1 MAGARRRP
9 RGREPIDV
17 STDTHIGNPDLRKG
31 LSEARPPSDPGVGEP
46 FDWLPRLGR
55 AQVRLERLLARW
67 MPEGRLPEAI
77 EWLEKATGAEVRV
90 ERAEVVWRASGL
102 GRPGLIVQLTAPGL
116 GTRLAVGI
124 EVPLA
129 HHWVDQLLGFDRPFA
144 QSRLQITPV
153 EWGIWS
159 FLALRVLDSLDAGA
173 GKELQSPGISGLIG
187 PGDLTLDRVGPDAFN
202 PTDLGAIVTI
212 RWLVR
217 VGSLSGAVRLWV
229 PESVVQLWLTSHV
242 EAAAEE
248 RQRVEPARTVEP
260 RGANDPGIPRGELAG
275 TWRAEAGFVSM
286 PQGLRR
292 LRAGAVLP
300 LSETRL
306 TGSPRNPAGPVDLII
321 DLDEQDISFKIPT
334 RPVADTGGHLVRVES
349 GMTRERRTRDPI
361 DKTNLS
367 RTAMSQPTASQG
379 TTAGGSG
386 VAPLDVPVT
395 LTVELGR
402 VNLTVGQLAGLKP
415 GDVVELGRHSRAPVE
430 LTSNGRLV
438 ARGEL
443 VQIDTDLGI
452 RVTNTFL

>member
-1 MAGARRRP
+1 M
-9 RGREPIDV
+9 
-17 STDTHIGNPDLRKG
+17 STDARIVNHDSQEG
-31 LSEARPPSDPGVGEP
+31 LEESESRGGPGAGGP

-67 MPEGRLPEAI
+67 MPEGRLPEALG
-77 EWLEKATGAEVRV
+77 WLEEATGEHVRV
-90 ERAEVVWRASGL
+90 ERAEVVWRASAL
-102 GRPGLIVQLTAPGL
+102 GRPGLIIQLTAPRL

-124 EVPLA
+124 EIPLV
-129 HHWVDQLLGFDRPFA
+129 HHWVDRLLGFDRPFA

-159 FLALRVLDSLDAGA
+159 FLALRVLDALDAAGA
-173 GKELQSPGISGLIG
+173 NEADKRGIPGVLG

-202 PTDLGAIVTI
+202 PTDLGAMVTI

-217 VGSLSGAVRLWV
+217 AGSLSGAVRLWV
-229 PESVVQLWLTSHV
+229 PESVVQLWITSNAV
-242 EAAAEE
+242 TASGA
-248 RQRVEPARTVEP
+248 RQRMEQARATEQ
-260 RGANDPGIPRGELAG
+260 RGANEITVPRGELAG
-275 TWRAEAGFVSM
+275 SWRAEAGFVSM
-286 PQGLRR
+286 SQGLRR

-306 TGSPRNPAGPVDLII
+306 IGSPRNPTGPVDLII
-321 DLDEQDISFKIPT
+321 DLDEHDFRFRIPT
-334 RPVADTGGHLVRVES
+334 RPVADTGGHLLRLEA
-349 GMTRERRTRDPI
+349 GITRERRTRDPI
-361 DKTNLS
+361 DKTKLS
-367 RTAMSQPTASQG
+367 RTAMSQPTDSQSA
-379 TTAGGSG
+379 TAGSG

-402 VNLTVGQLAGLKP
+402 VNLTINQLAELKP

>member
-1 MAGARRRP
+1 MN
-9 RGREPIDV
+9 
-17 STDTHIGNPDLRKG
+17 TDTHIVNHDSEEG
-31 LSEARPPSDPGVGEP
+31 LDGAESRGGPLAGGGP

-67 MPEGRLPEAI
+67 IPEGRLPEALG
-77 EWLEKATGAEVRV
+77 WLEDAAGEHIRV
-90 ERAEVVWRASGL
+90 ERAEVVWRASAL
-102 GRPGLIVQLTAPGL
+102 GRPGLIIQLTAPRL

-124 EVPLA
+124 EIPLV
-129 HHWVDQLLGFDRPFA
+129 HHWVDRLLGFDRPFA

-159 FLALRVLDSLDAGA
+159 FLALRVLDALDAGA
-173 GKELQSPGISGLIG
+173 ATEADRRGIPGVLG

-202 PTDLGAIVTI
+202 PTDLGAMVTI

-217 VGSLSGAVRLWV
+217 AGSLSGAVRLWV
-229 PESVVQLWLTSHV
+229 PESVVQLWITSH
-242 EAAAEE
+242 AITTAGE
-248 RQRVEPARTVEP
+248 RQRMEQARTTVQP
-260 RGANDPGIPRGELAG
+260 RADGTTVPRAELAG
-275 TWRAEAGFVSM
+275 TWRAEAGFVTM

-306 TGSPRNPAGPVDLII
+306 IGSPRNPTGPVDLII
-321 DLDEQDISFKIPT
+321 DLDEQDVRFRIPT
-334 RPVADTGGHLVRVES
+334 RPVADTGGHLLRLEA
-349 GMTRERRTRDPI
+349 GITRERRPRDPI
-361 DKTNLS
+361 DKTKLS
-367 RTAMSQPTASQG
+367 RTAMSQPTDSQSA
-379 TTAGGSG
+379 TTGSG

-402 VNLTVGQLAGLKP
+402 VNLTINQLAELKP